1 MKRASAQEAAAER
14 CRLATLPLLASPHR
28 PDVFPEAFRIAAEAQ
43 DAARLGV
50 EAVAGAFEDEA
61 PLFDPAY
68 DDRPNANV
76 AAPRQTERLQRKP
89 EKSPLSMTYAHLCHE
104 KGAKRQCRRVMR
116 TWQEAWIRRCGR
128 LENRAAL

>member
-89 EKSPLSMTYAHLCHE
+89 EKSPLSMTYAHLCHAE
-104 KGAKRQCRRVMR
+104 TAFSDDAAKRRRRKGLV
-116 TWQEAWIRRCGR
+116 TS
-128 LENRAAL
+128 